1 MEGQSHPSPDR
12 VIVSRVIARTNAL
25 DKAEL
30 QMMQKMV
37 EAKND
42 EIKKLES
49 QMQDGLLERKTLA
62 DELNKAQN
70 DIKSNKSDLEA
81 LKKGDPGQ
89 VIKRLEEEKKTLR
102 YLLGIFIRIPLYNLT
117 NITTQTAQP
126 RAPIP
131 CGPPGIRGD
140 QIPQDQAPNRQRPRH
155 TASGKAERE
164 WAQGGDAQR
173 SGGHVGVVGEE
184 SSEGVG
190 SAYGN
195 CRRDERPRAQRNHQ
209 VCNADVAR

>member
-1 MEGQSHPSPDR
+1 MEGQPHPSPDR

-102 YLLGIFIRIPLYNLT
+102 YSLGIFICIPAYNLT
-117 NITTQTAQP
+117 HYHTDCA
-126 RAPIP
+126 
-131 CGPPGIRGD
+131 
-140 QIPQDQAPNRQRPRH
+140 
-155 TASGKAERE
+155 TASSNTLWTAWNPK
-164 WAQGGDAQR
+164 R
-173 SGGHVGVVGEE
+173 SNPSRP
-184 SSEGVG
+184 SSEPPTTTPHGFRK
-190 SAYGN
+190 S
-195 CRRDERPRAQRNHQ
+195 
-209 VCNADVAR
+209 

>member
-1 MEGQSHPSPDR
+1 MHPSPDR

-62 DELNKAQN
+62 DELNKAQS

-102 YLLGIFIRIPLYNLT
+102 YLLGIFICIPEYSH
-117 NITTQTAQP
+117 ITTQTAQP

-155 TASGKAERE
+155 TAPGKAERE
-164 WAQGGDAQR
+164 WAQRVYAQR

-190 SAYGN
+190 SAYGD
-195 CRRDERPRAQRNHQ
+195 R
-209 VCNADVAR
+209 